1 MGLKHDIM
9 KLVALVCLTG
19 VAALM
24 VFLFSGVHADVAM
37 FIWVGQ
43 IALVLIFDALL
54 SVAEVGMRAREARGE
69 ALAELGR
76 QKVRIGVRMGVVLV
90 LGLAMI
96 LGAMRVLFA
105 SEPGPMVSS
114 NSPAASAR

>member
-19 VAALM
+19 VAALL
-24 VFLFSGVHADVAM
+24 VFLISGVHADVAM

-43 IALVLIFDALL
+43 VALVLMFDAILGA
-54 SVAEVGMRAREARGE
+54 AEVGMRSREAPGE
-69 ALAELGR
+69 VSAELGR
-76 QKVRIGVRMGVVLV
+76 QKVRVGIRMGVVLV
-90 LGLAMI
+90 LSLAMI

-105 SEPGPMVSS
+105 SEPAPMVSS
-114 NSPAASAR
+114 NTSAASTR